1 MNSFGT
7 TTKWNRSKIMIV
19 GAGRAGKTAFTRSM
33 TGEAFDEHLQST
45 IGINAFSCDI
55 QEMGAMESI
64 GARTGENGD
73 EADKDNN
80 NKWEKY
86 EERTKLLEGA
96 IARGMKE
103 KEKEKESPKPTGN
116 PMEMKSKPVKPVAV
130 RNRNTEPSQVENIP
144 ITSSDQEIST
154 KNTSDTQLEEIF
166 FDENDLSKEIT
177 SAETDSEEIVRC
189 LADNVKLAHSK
200 YIVSIYD
207 YGGQSVFNAIHPF
220 LLTKYGVYVVVFD
233 MRELVNN
240 EKDREECLK
249 NIRFWLNAIA
259 IHSYD
264 ESRKEMAP
272 IILVGTRK
280 DFIKTPE
287 EHEIVSKLLNET
299 FQRHHAWPFIVSH
312 RKGHGKRGTTTFCF
326 YPVDN
331 REGRNDESIQQ
342 ILLNMEQEI
351 EKSWFVNEELPLV
364 WLKVI
369 DQMKS
374 LSQPSLTY
382 STVVS
387 IAKESR
393 MSEKSVPFFLK
404 FLQEMGIAMWH
415 DEPSLRDV
423 IILDP
428 VKYFVE
434 PATVIICKHSQGT
447 KDQDATWHLLK
458 IHEECQRKYFEDWQL
473 MLETG
478 LLSESL
484 LSALLSEYPQ
494 REEIVLLMKKYGLL
508 LEFEIG
514 QRREEF
520 VNDGGDGGKR
530 FFLVPSLLPEGLQDR
545 LEDKPDSPNAKET
558 NNPLL
563 RQGKWEFS
571 LAFSAS
577 KLLFQ
582 GEKLIK
588 KESLKQTGFLPSG
601 LWERFLCRSLQSCFK
616 ELTVQ
621 DLACNVKREGA
632 FLSYQGQRFEIRHD
646 SLYNRIIVEGFGE
659 NPIPIYFRLSEIVQT
674 ILDETYGSLKV
685 LTLLS
690 AFPPELQLFNED
702 LNDYLINFAFIE
714 KSIAENKDLSLLS
727 GSNSCS
733 LSWSVMRS
741 FYNIWL
747 FHYKQTLPLSSYD
760 IFLSYRWNAQDSPLV
775 SSLFQQFCR
784 YDLSSSSS
792 SSSAKEED
800 KVDYSPISVFVDQQ
814 RLQDGENYRNAFVTA
829 LLESRVIV
837 PVITVEALKKM
848 IYHDP
853 NQIDNLL
860 LEWILSLGLEETRE
874 KGGGKSTEG
883 KIVPII
889 FGSYEL
895 EISTKE
901 IIQIKEITALHD
913 LLLKTEEKEVGEEA
927 RNGGKQELKKEKKN
941 ILSILPAILP
951 RATIQAA
958 DQLLQTK
965 GMNLPTSLETITI
978 PQILERLLLFQG
990 IYCSASSSFQF
1001 PMKMDSLAGE
1011 FAERLIQSLY
1021 LLYHNYPNLKE
1032 KRLQN
1037 NHDYYFYN
1045 QTIAFK
1051 VNDEITEKTQTLSL
1065 KEENESDYSP
1075 KVVKLPPSTANII
1088 NYQEAWLLLQKNSK
1102 VLDVPALQELL
1113 NELGIDAAEE
1123 MKYLQES
1130 DLRRIS
1136 LLLKTVPQKQFLQIF
1151 NLE

>member
-1 MNSFGT
+1 
-7 TTKWNRSKIMIV
+7 MIV

-33 TGEAFDEHLQST
+33 IGEAFDEHLQST

-55 QEMGAMESI
+55 QEMGAMESL
-64 GARTGENGD
+64 RTREERGEEG
-73 EADKDNN
+73 DKDNNN

-96 IARGMKE
+96 IARGVKE
-103 KEKEKESPKPTGN
+103 KEKGN
-116 PMEMKSKPVKPVAV
+116 PMEMKSKPLKPFTV
-130 RNRNTEPSQVENIP
+130 RNRNMDTPSQLE
-144 ITSSDQEIST
+144 SSSIALSEQDNST
-154 KNTSDTQLEEIF
+154 RNTSDTRMEEEIY

-177 SAETDSEEIVRC
+177 SAETNSEEIVRC

-220 LLTKYGVYVVVFD
+220 LLTKYGVYVIVFD
-233 MRELVNN
+233 MRELVNNN

-272 IILVGTRK
+272 IFLVGTRK
-280 DFIKTPE
+280 DFISTPE

-331 REGRNDESIQQ
+331 REGRNDGSIQQ

-382 STVVS
+382 STVVNL
-387 IAKESR
+387 AKESQ

-447 KDQDATWHLLK
+447 KDEDATWHLLK

-478 LLSESL
+478 LLSENL

-494 REEIVLLMKKYGLL
+494 REEIVLLLKKYGLL

-514 QRREEF
+514 KRREEL
-520 VNDGGDGGKR
+520 VSDGDVDGKR
-530 FFLVPSLLPEGLQDR
+530 FFLVPSLLPASLQER
-545 LEDKPDSPNAKET
+545 LDDKPDSTNENET
-558 NNPLL
+558 NNPS
-563 RQGKWEFS
+563 RQAKWEFS

-588 KESLKQTGFLPSG
+588 KDSLKQTGFLPSG

-621 DLACNVKREGA
+621 NLACNVKREGA

-646 SLYNRIIVEGFGE
+646 SLHNRIIVEGFGE
-659 NPIPIYFRLSEIVQT
+659 NPIPIYLLLSEIVQR

-690 AFPPELQLFNED
+690 GFPPELQLFKED
-702 LNDYLINFAFIE
+702 LHGYLINFAFIE

-727 GSNSCS
+727 GNNSCS
-733 LSWSVMRS
+733 LSWSAMRS

-747 FHYKQTLPLSSYD
+747 FHYKQSLPLSSYD

-792 SSSAKEED
+792 SSSSTREKDKE
-800 KVDYSPISVFVDQQ
+800 DYCPISVFMDQL
-814 RLQDGENYRNAFVTA
+814 RLQDGENYRNAFVAA

-860 LEWILSLGLEETRE
+860 LEWILSLSLEETRE
-874 KGGGKSTEG
+874 KRGSNSTEG
-883 KIVPII
+883 KIIPII

-901 IIQIKEITALHD
+901 IIRIKEITALHD
-913 LLLKTEEKEVGEEA
+913 LLLKTEEKEGDE
-927 RNGGKQELKKEKKN
+927 GKQELKKEKRN
-941 ILSILPAILP
+941 IMSVLPAIIP
-951 RATIQAA
+951 RATIQEAE
-958 DQLLQTK
+958 QLLQTK
-965 GMNLPTSLETITI
+965 GMTLPTSLETITI

-990 IYCSASSSFQF
+990 IYCSSASSFQF
-1001 PMKMDSLAGE
+1001 PLKMDSLAAE

-1021 LLYHNYPNLKE
+1021 LLYHNNPDLKE

-1045 QTIAFK
+1045 QTITVK
-1051 VNDEITEKTQTLSL
+1051 EKEEITEKTLSVQTLEEKDELTSSYSL
-1065 KEENESDYSP
+1065 SISA
-1075 KVVKLPPSTANII
+1075 ANII
-1088 NYQEAWLLLQKNSK
+1088 NYQDAWLLLQKNSK

-1113 NELGIDAAEE
+1113 NELGIDAEEE
-1123 MKYLQES
+1123 MKYLQEN
-1130 DLRRIS
+1130 DLRKIS
-1136 LLLKTVPQKQFLQIF
+1136 LLLKSVPQKQFLQILH
-1151 NLE
+1151 LE